1 MKRGLAFM
9 RTSLSI
15 AQVARD
21 SSRGHYFMSGMLA
34 TDTCNRGII

>member
-1 MKRGLAFM
+1 M

-21 SSRGHYFMSGMLA
+21 SRSHYLMNKKAVTGMHDRGF
-34 TDTCNRGII
+34 TDVTPKRSL